1 MAQTKRLIF
10 EVQDLEKSYGSYLAL
25 KIAKLDI
32 HPGTIYGIVGTVGS
46 GKSTLLN
53 LLAGFDKQSSG
64 SIHYDGEP
72 FDTNWRGKIVQNE
85 EIYYSVNPG
94 LKLSTQ
100 TVSSYVSDR
109 FHKKKN
115 VIENRYF
122 NTGSFRNLWDRRLN
136 EISQGERHWLGMVLA
151 CETDPRVLLVDD
163 YGVYFNTNME
173 KDFRNQ
179 LIKMNRNLGTT
190 LILSSPLDVYL
201 KSFASVLIYMDNGHI
216 SKIRSGNVR
225 KPRSGNV
232 RKHQKNNRRKR

>member
-85 EIYYSVNPG
+85 EIYYS
-94 LKLSTQ
+94 
-100 TVSSYVSDR
+100 
-109 FHKKKN
+109 
-115 VIENRYF
+115 I
-122 NTGSFRNLWDRRLN
+122 
-136 EISQGERHWLGMVLA
+136 
-151 CETDPRVLLVDD
+151 
-163 YGVYFNTNME
+163 
-173 KDFRNQ
+173 
-179 LIKMNRNLGTT
+179 IKYS
-190 LILSSPLDVYL
+190 I
-201 KSFASVLIYMDNGHI
+201 
-216 SKIRSGNVR
+216 
-225 KPRSGNV
+225 
-232 RKHQKNNRRKR
+232 NNII

>member
-1 MAQTKRLIF
+1 MKGKKMAQTKRLIF
-10 EVQDLEKSYGSYLAL
+10 EVQDLEKSYGSYLAI
-25 KIAKLDI
+25 KVAKLDI

-64 SIHYDGEP
+64 NILYDGSSFEQ
-72 FDTNWRGKIVQNE
+72 NWRGKIVQND
-85 EIYYSVNPG
+85 EIYYSVNPE
-94 LKLSTQ
+94 LSLSTQ
-100 TVSSYVSDR
+100 MVSSYVSSR
-109 FHKKKN
+109 FDKKKN

-122 NTGSFRNLWDRRLN
+122 NTGSFRNLWDRRLD

-163 YGVYFNTNME
+163 YGVYFNTKME

-179 LIKMNRNLGTT
+179 LIKMNRSLGTT
-190 LILSSPLDVYL
+190 LILSSPLDIYL
-201 KSFASVLIYMDNGHI
+201 KNFASVLIYMDNGHI

-225 KPRSGNV
+225 KP
-232 RKHQKNNRRKR
+232 KKKNRRKR